1 MIGVFLELK
10 SYIKEAD
17 LGLKTL
23 LNLNILFQDADL
35 WRRKRLV
42 NQPKFEGEV
51 RIRQLVPQFCVNA
64 VSKQDIYAKYIIMSS
79 VRPLIIR

>member
-1 MIGVFLELK
+1 MFSVFVELK

-42 NQPKFEGEV
+42 YQPRTKFEGEV
-51 RIRQLVPQFCVNA
+51 HKDNLNFGVDA
-64 VSKQDIYAKYIIMSS
+64 VF
-79 VRPLIIR
+79 